1 MVSEMSLHA
10 LIRAAGL
17 AQPSG
22 EDVLIRAVQQDS
34 RKIVPGDLF
43 LAFPGVAADGRAYLD
58 DAFARGARAALCEAQ
73 GFAGYRGKNRVVPVT
88 GLQQKLPA
96 LLGARWP
103 FPSGCD
109 LYGVTGTNGKSSV
122 TWALSEVLDRL
133 GRHCGLS
140 GTLGTGLSGALE
152 DTGNTTA
159 DPCMFWQWVYDNQHR
174 MDAIALEVSSHG
186 LEQGRVNGLPFKVGV
201 FTNLTRDHLD
211 YHGSMDAYSAAKS
224 RLFRMPGLERAVL
237 NADDPYTGTIRGVIS
252 GDVEVLT
259 YGLETAADILAS
271 GITLDTGGIR
281 AELKTPWG
289 QGCLQSR
296 LFGKYNLG
304 NLMAVMGALG
314 GYYPFETLL
323 AALSK
328 VTNVPGRLD
337 AHHRDGC
344 PSVFV
349 DYAHTPDALVNV
361 LGAIRAH
368 FPEGKVWT
376 VVGCG
381 GGRDRG
387 KRSLMARAAI
397 QYADYAIFT
406 QDNPRHEDPMQIL
419 QDMTANLSDAEAG
432 SYEVIADRRAAI
444 GHAVGAAAQG
454 DVIVVAG
461 KGHETYQE
469 INGIK
474 HPFNDNQEVHEALW
488 GR

>member
-1 MVSEMSLHA
+1 
-10 LIRAAGL
+10 
-17 AQPSG
+17 
-22 EDVLIRAVQQDS
+22 
-34 RKIVPGDLF
+34 
-43 LAFPGVAADGRAYLD
+43 
-58 DAFARGARAALCEAQ
+58 
-73 GFAGYRGKNRVVPVT
+73 
-88 GLQQKLPA
+88 
-96 LLGARWP
+96 
-103 FPSGCD
+103 
-109 LYGVTGTNGKSSV
+109 
-122 TWALSEVLDRL
+122 
-133 GRHCGLS
+133 
-140 GTLGTGLSGALE
+140 
-152 DTGNTTA
+152 
-159 DPCMFWQWVYDNQHR
+159 
-174 MDAIALEVSSHG
+174 
-186 LEQGRVNGLPFKVGV
+186 
-201 FTNLTRDHLD
+201 
-211 YHGSMDAYSAAKS
+211 MDAYSAAKS